1 VPLEA
6 CTRISPRDGGGT
18 GMTTERYDWRPPTE
32 RDWDRLKLLLDR
44 LAIRLRMDADAFEQA
59 QMEITTASLRPIA
72 TVLRSHSGAPMSGR
86 EKWYQ
91 ERALRDREL
100 ADQVEDELGAL
111 RWGGDHQ
118 RKLPLDDHGMFPS
131 PHHRREELSGAQ

>member
-6 CTRISPRDGGGT
+6 CTRISPRGGGGT
-18 GMTTERYDWRPPTE
+18 GVTTQRYDWRPPTDS
-32 RDWDRLKLLLDR
+32 DWLRLTSLLDTV
-44 LAIRLRMDADAFEQA
+44 AIRLRMDADAFEQA
-59 QMEITTASLRPIA
+59 RMEITTASLRPIGA
-72 TVLRSHSGAPMSGR
+72 VLRSHSGAPISGG

-118 RKLPLDDHGMFPS
+118 RKLPLDDHGMFRS
-131 PHHRREELSGAQ
+131 PHHQREELSGAQ